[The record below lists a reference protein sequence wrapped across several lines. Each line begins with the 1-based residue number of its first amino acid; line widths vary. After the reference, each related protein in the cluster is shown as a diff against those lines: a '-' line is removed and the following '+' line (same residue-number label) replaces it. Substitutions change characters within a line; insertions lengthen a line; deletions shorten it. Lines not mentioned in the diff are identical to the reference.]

1 MKMKLLGVIAA
12 VMSLGALLNGVS
24 QGHANTLNISTGLD
38 SSGAVQT
45 NGGAL
50 DANWQVR
57 GAPSP
62 YNSPNAYVVAPG
74 DGDWAGSVWG
84 TNGPNSSWIAAN
96 PYSSTANG
104 IMTFT
109 LTFDV
114 SNPKFATM
122 SSQWIIDDYGTLSLN
137 GNLLSTNGACGP
149 PCNIGFNG
157 NWPGTWSTFSADPSD
172 FVRGTNVL
180 VAQMLASDFSYE
192 GLRLE
197 GLVDV
202 RGHVAF
208 PADPPSVPLP
218 AALPLFATGLVGL
231 GLLGWRRK
239 TAAAG

>member
-1 MKMKLLGVIAA
+1 MKTKLLGA
-12 VMSLGALLNGVS
+12 VAVLGLSLFAVS
-24 QGHANTLNISTGLD
+24 GGHANTLNISTGLN
-38 SSGAVQT
+38 SSGVVQT
-45 NGGAL
+45 SGGAL
-50 DANWQVR
+50 DANWQVT
-57 GAPSP
+57 GAASP

-74 DGDWAGSVWG
+74 DADWAGWIP
-84 TNGPNSSWIAAN
+84 TNGPNSSWITAN

-122 SSQWIIDDYGTLSLN
+122 SGQWIIDDYGTLSLN

-208 PADPPSVPLP
+208 AADPPSVPLP

-239 TAAAG
+239 KKAAP

>member
-1 MKMKLLGVIAA
+1 MKTKLLGA
-12 VMSLGALLNGVS
+12 VAVLGLSLFAVS
-24 QGHANTLNISTGLD
+24 GGHANTLNISTGLN
-38 SSGAVQT
+38 SSGVVQT
-45 NGGAL
+45 SGGAL
-50 DANWQVR
+50 DANWQVT
-57 GAPSP
+57 GAASP

-74 DGDWAGSVWG
+74 DADWAGWIP
-84 TNGPNSSWIAAN
+84 TNGPNSSWITAN

-122 SSQWIIDDYGTLSLN
+122 SGQWIIDDYGTLSLN

-149 PCNIGFNG
+149 PCNIGHND

-192 GLRLE
+192 ALRLE

-208 PADPPSVPLP
+208 AADPPSVPLP

-239 TAAAG
+239 KKAAP